1 MLWLRDNAAATRCGR
16 QQCLLHA
23 SAVSGPGC
31 PDDAFWVSGLS
42 GLQQYLGG
50 WAYAPENLRQTKLQ
64 DELPDPALA
73 VAGSVARQPG
83 GRREADPGVAD
94 QTSEAE
100 GVDWVVADLLA
111 GPVSPALDQLAVRRF
126 SNGGVRIYRL
136 AVSTLVVMATE
147 GVEVDRPTRER
158 AAIGEDGRSRDRTRP
173 ALPDPLPMSVVDAH
187 CHLDIADGED
197 GNWLGAAEAIK
208 LASSVGVTRIVQV
221 GCDLPGAVWAVEAA
235 EQYPGLIAGVALHPN
250 ETPRL
255 AATGELDSAL
265 QEIERLAKS
274 SDKVRVIGES
284 GLDYYRTGEDGR
296 AAQHE
301 SFAAHIELAKR
312 LDKTLM
318 IHDRDA
324 HDDILAVLDREGVPD
339 RLVMHCFSG
348 DTEFARECVDR
359 GAFLSF
365 AGVVTFKN
373 AQSLR
378 DALAVTPLDRVLVE
392 TDAPY
397 LTPSPHRGQPNA
409 SYLIPHTVRKMAG
422 VLNISVAELC
432 GALSD
437 NANRAFGG
445 SW

>member
-1 MLWLRDNAAATRCGR
+1 
-16 QQCLLHA
+16 
-23 SAVSGPGC
+23 
-31 PDDAFWVSGLS
+31 
-42 GLQQYLGG
+42 
-50 WAYAPENLRQTKLQ
+50 
-64 DELPDPALA
+64 
-73 VAGSVARQPG
+73 
-83 GRREADPGVAD
+83 
-94 QTSEAE
+94 
-100 GVDWVVADLLA
+100 
-111 GPVSPALDQLAVRRF
+111 
-126 SNGGVRIYRL
+126 
-136 AVSTLVVMATE
+136 
-147 GVEVDRPTRER
+147 
-158 AAIGEDGRSRDRTRP
+158 
-173 ALPDPLPMSVVDAH
+173 MSVVDAH

-197 GNWLGAAEAIK
+197 GAWLSPAEAIRM
-208 LASSVGVTRIVQV
+208 ASSVGVTRIVQV

-235 EQYPGLIAGVALHPN
+235 EQYPNLIAGVALHPN
-250 ETPRL
+250 EAPRL
-255 AATGELDSAL
+255 KAAGELDSAL
-265 QEIERLAKS
+265 AEIERLAQT
-274 SDKVRVIGES
+274 SDKVRVIGET
-284 GLDYYRTGEDGR
+284 GLDYFRTGEDGR

-324 HDDILAVLDREGVPD
+324 HDDILKILDREGVPD

-348 DTEFARECVDR
+348 DTEFARKCVER

-378 DALAVTPLDRVLVE
+378 DALAVTPLDRILVE

-409 SYLIPHTVRKMAG
+409 SYLIPHTARKMAG

-437 NANRAFGG
+437 NADRAFGG

>member
-1 MLWLRDNAAATRCGR
+1 M
-16 QQCLLHA
+16 
-23 SAVSGPGC
+23 
-31 PDDAFWVSGLS
+31 
-42 GLQQYLGG
+42 
-50 WAYAPENLRQTKLQ
+50 
-64 DELPDPALA
+64 
-73 VAGSVARQPG
+73 
-83 GRREADPGVAD
+83 
-94 QTSEAE
+94 
-100 GVDWVVADLLA
+100 
-111 GPVSPALDQLAVRRF
+111 
-126 SNGGVRIYRL
+126 
-136 AVSTLVVMATE
+136 
-147 GVEVDRPTRER
+147 
-158 AAIGEDGRSRDRTRP
+158 
-173 ALPDPLPMSVVDAH
+173 PDPLPMSVVDAH

-197 GNWLGAAEAIK
+197 GNWLAAAEAIK

-235 EQYPGLIAGVALHPN
+235 EQYPNLIAGIALHPN
-250 ETPRL
+250 EAPKL
-255 AATGELDSAL
+255 AAVGELDDAL
-265 QEIERLAKS
+265 AEIERLAS
-274 SDKVRVIGES
+274 SSPKVRVIGET
-284 GLDYYRTGEDGR
+284 GLDYFRTGEDGR

-324 HDDILAVLDREGVPD
+324 HDDILKILDREGVPD

-348 DTEFARECVDR
+348 DTEFARECVNR

-432 GALSD
+432 QALSD
-437 NANRAFGG
+437 NADRAFGG

>member
-1 MLWLRDNAAATRCGR
+1 MARD
-16 QQCLLHA
+16 
-23 SAVSGPGC
+23 
-31 PDDAFWVSGLS
+31 
-42 GLQQYLGG
+42 
-50 WAYAPENLRQTKLQ
+50 
-64 DELPDPALA
+64 
-73 VAGSVARQPG
+73 
-83 GRREADPGVAD
+83 
-94 QTSEAE
+94 
-100 GVDWVVADLLA
+100 
-111 GPVSPALDQLAVRRF
+111 
-126 SNGGVRIYRL
+126 
-136 AVSTLVVMATE
+136 
-147 GVEVDRPTRER
+147 GVEVERPTRER
-158 AAIGEDGRSRDRTRP
+158 AAIGEDGRSRDRSRP
-173 ALPDPLPMSVVDAH
+173 AVPDPLPMIVVDAH

-197 GNWLGAAEAIK
+197 GAWLSPGDAIK

-235 EQYPGLIAGVALHPN
+235 EQYPNLIAGVALHPN
-250 ETPRL
+250 EAPKL
-255 AATGELDSAL
+255 KAAGELDSAL
-265 QEIERLAKS
+265 AEIERLASS
-274 SDKVRVIGES
+274 SDKVRVIGET
-284 GLDYYRTGEDGR
+284 GLDYFRTGEDGR

-301 SFAAHIELAKR
+301 SFAAHIALAKR

-324 HDDILAVLDREGVPD
+324 HDDILKILDHEGVPD

-348 DTEFARECVDR
+348 DTEFARECVNR

-373 AQSLR
+373 ANSLR
-378 DALAVTPLDRVLVE
+378 NALAVTPLDRVLVE

-432 GALSD
+432 GALND
-437 NANRAFGG
+437 NANRVFGG

>member
-1 MLWLRDNAAATRCGR
+1 
-16 QQCLLHA
+16 
-23 SAVSGPGC
+23 
-31 PDDAFWVSGLS
+31 
-42 GLQQYLGG
+42 
-50 WAYAPENLRQTKLQ
+50 
-64 DELPDPALA
+64 
-73 VAGSVARQPG
+73 
-83 GRREADPGVAD
+83 
-94 QTSEAE
+94 
-100 GVDWVVADLLA
+100 
-111 GPVSPALDQLAVRRF
+111 
-126 SNGGVRIYRL
+126 
-136 AVSTLVVMATE
+136 
-147 GVEVDRPTRER
+147 
-158 AAIGEDGRSRDRTRP
+158 
-173 ALPDPLPMSVVDAH
+173 MSVVDAH

-235 EQYPGLIAGVALHPN
+235 EQYPGVIAGVALHPN
-250 ETPRL
+250 EAPRL
-255 AATGELDSAL
+255 AATGELDGAIR
-265 QEIERLAKS
+265 EIERLAKS

-296 AAQHE
+296 AAQQD

-324 HDDILAVLDREGVPD
+324 HDDILAILDHEGVPE

-348 DTEFARECVDR
+348 DTEFARECVHR

-397 LTPSPHRGQPNA
+397 LTPSPHRGKPNA